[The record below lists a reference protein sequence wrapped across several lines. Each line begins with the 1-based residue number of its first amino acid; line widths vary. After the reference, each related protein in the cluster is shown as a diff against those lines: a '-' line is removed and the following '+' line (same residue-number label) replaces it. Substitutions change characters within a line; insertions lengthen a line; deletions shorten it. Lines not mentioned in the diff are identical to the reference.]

1 MQDYIFNSKK
11 QAEQRAHKRRLRL
24 ISLLIVLAGIA
35 FGISYFSRTQAPA
48 AIDASHG
55 SIDGESDRLVLPSQ
69 GHSNRQTDKPEQKI
83 ESPDSSST
91 IPEDKP
97 TALPIPLNEG
107 KPELTEA
114 AEEPVLDT
122 PSNPVVGEATLPPTK
137 TEPVD
142 PLTWTE
148 HPIKQGESLSA
159 IFKQHNL
166 TPALLHK
173 IVNSSNT
180 AANLSKIRPGQ
191 TVHFGINQEQQ
202 LEQLLLA
209 RDRVSSLHISLSDAA
224 ISSEEQTKELEIKN
238 KATTGTINSSLFV
251 DGQAAGLSNKLIM
264 EMVGFFGWEIDFALD
279 VMPGDGFS
287 VIYQEQHLEGEKYSD
302 GPILA
307 AEFIN
312 QGKVFQAVRYTDP
325 EGKAGYYDATGHAKK
340 RAFIRTPVDFTRIS
354 SGFTRKRWHPVL
366 KKWRSHKGVDYAAP
380 RGTRVKAAGTGKVVF
395 KGKKG
400 GYGNVIYLRH
410 GGKYTTVYGHL
421 SKFAKGLKKG
431 GKVQQGQTIGYVG
444 STGLATGPHLH
455 YEFRVNG
462 AHRNPLTVKLPKS
475 TPLPK
480 KQMEDFK
487 RQTAPLLAELD
498 REKANSMVA
507 LAK

>member
-11 QAEQRAHKRRLRL
+11 QARQRAQRRRVRL
-24 ISLLIVLAGIA
+24 LGLLIILSGIA
-35 FGISYFSRTQAPA
+35 FGIHYFTGTQQSA
-48 AIDASHG
+48 
-55 SIDGESDRLVLPSQ
+55 SIDTTDSSGSQSDSLTLPSRDGSKQ
-69 GHSNRQTDKPEQKI
+69 QTSEPKQEIGTQ
-83 ESPDSSST
+83 DSSAIAPGDNGKDSPAPL
-91 IPEDKP
+91 IEDNP
-97 TALPIPLNEG
+97 RL
-107 KPELTEA
+107 
-114 AEEPVLDT
+114 AENPGG
-122 PSNPVVGEATLPPTK
+122 PVVGIPVTPIVAEVTLPTE

-159 IFKQHNL
+159 IFKQQKL
-166 TPALLHK
+166 TPALLHR
-173 IVNSSNT
+173 IVNSSET
-180 AANLSKIRPGQ
+180 AARLAKIRPGQ

-202 LEQLLLA
+202 LQQLILE
-209 RDRVSSLHISLSDAA
+209 RNPISSLHISLSDTA
-224 ISSEEQTKELEIKN
+224 INTEEQTQDLEPRRKT
-238 KATTGTINSSLFV
+238 TTGTVNASLFV

-264 EMVGFFGWEIDFALD
+264 EMVEYFGWEIDFALD
-279 VMPGDGFS
+279 VMPGDSFS
-287 VIYQEQHLEGEKYSD
+287 LIYEEQYLDGKKYSD

-312 QGKVFQAVRYTDP
+312 QGKLFQAVRYTNP
-325 EGKAGYYDATGHAKK
+325 EGQTGYYDSTGHPKK

-400 GYGNVIYLRH
+400 GYGNVIFLRH

-421 SKFAKGLKKG
+421 SKFAKSLKNG
-431 GKVQQGQTIGYVG
+431 AKVKQGQVIGYVG

-455 YEFRVNG
+455 YEFRING
-462 AHRNPLTVKLPKS
+462 VHRNPLTVKLPKS
-475 TPLPK
+475 IPLPK

-487 RQTAPLLAELD
+487 HQTAPLLAEL
-498 REKANSMVA
+498 EKGKANSMVA